1 MAQEIE
7 LKFIVNHSAVEALR
21 DHLNTLD
28 GEHHDPVQ
36 LLNIYYE
43 TPDNWLRGHDMG
55 LRIRGENG
63 RYEMTMKVAGRVTG
77 GLHQRPEYNVAL
89 SAPTLDLAQLPTEVW
104 PNGELPADLASRVQ
118 PLFSTDFYR
127 EKWLVEV
134 DGSQIEIALDQ
145 GEVKAGEF
153 AEPICELEL
162 ELLSGDMRAV
172 LKLAN
177 QLVSQTGLRQG
188 SLSKA
193 ARGYHL
199 AQGNPAREIKP
210 TTILHVAAKA
220 DVEQGLEAALELALA
235 QWQYHEELWVRGNDA
250 AKEQVLAAIGL
261 VRHTLMLFGGIVPRK
276 ASTHLRDLLTQCEAT
291 IASAVSAVTAVYS
304 TETAMAKLALTEWL
318 VSKAWQPFLDAKAQS
333 KMSDSFKRF
342 ADIHLSRHAA
352 ELKSVFCQPLG
363 DRYRDQLPRLT
374 RDIDSILL
382 LAGYYDPV
390 VAQDWLEN
398 WQGCVTLLRPGNA
411 LKLNIS
417 VMRQTIRNRSGCT
430 AENVNQARIKSLMKP
445 LSSPLQQYWQ
455 TVVERLPEPL
465 AEESLSAQ
473 AKSVLTFSDFVQ
485 DSVIAHPEWLTE
497 LESQPPQADEW
508 QHYAAWLQEALSNVS
523 DEAGLMREL
532 RLFRRRIMV
541 RIAWAQTLALVTE
554 ESILQQLSH
563 LAETLIVAARD
574 WLYDACCRE
583 WGTPCNAQ
591 GEAQPL
597 LILGMGKLG
606 GGELNFSSDIDL
618 IFAWPEHGCT
628 QGGRREL
635 DNAQFFTR
643 MGQRLIKVLDQPTQ
657 DGFVYRVDMRLRPF
671 GESGPLVLSFAALE
685 DYYQEQG
692 RDWERYAMVKAR
704 IMGDSDG
711 VYANEL
717 RAMLRPFVF
726 RRYIDFSVIQSL
738 RNMKGMIAREVRRR
752 GLTDNI
758 KLGAGGIREIEFIV
772 QVFQLIRGGREPSLQ
787 SRALLP
793 TLSAIAALHLLSE
806 NDAEQLRVAYL
817 FLRRL
822 ENLLQSINDEQTQ
835 TLPSDEL
842 TRARLAWAMDFAD
855 WPQLTGVLTAHMA
868 NVRRVFNELIGDDES
883 ETQEES
889 LSEQWRELWQDALQE
904 DDTTPVLAHLSED
917 ERKQVLMLIADFRK
931 ELDKRTIGPRGRQ
944 VLDHLMPHL
953 LSDVCAREDAAVTLS
968 RITALLVGI
977 VTRTTYLEL
986 LSEFPAALKHLISLC
1001 AASPMIASQLARYPL
1016 LLDELLDPN
1025 TLYQPTATDAYRDE
1039 LRQYLLRVPED
1050 DEEQQLEALRQF
1062 KQAQLLR
1069 IAAADIAG
1077 TLPVMKVSDHLT
1089 WLAEAMIDAVVQQA
1103 WVQMVARY
1111 GKPNHLNERE
1121 GRGFAVVGY
1130 GKLGGWELGYS
1141 SDLDLIFLHDCPMDA
1156 MTDGEREI
1164 DGRQFYLRL
1173 AQRIMHLFSTRTSS
1187 GILYEVDARLRPSG
1201 AAGMLVTSAEAFADY
1216 QKNEAWTWEHQALV
1230 RARVVY
1236 GDPQL
1241 TAHFDAVRRE
1251 IMTLP
1256 REGKTL
1262 QTEVREMR
1270 EKMRAHLGNK
1280 HRDRF
1285 DIKAD
1290 EGGITDIEFI
1300 TQYLVLRYAHEK
1312 PKLTRWSDNV
1322 RILELL
1328 AQNDIMEEQEAM
1340 ALTRA
1345 YTTLRDELHHLA
1357 LQELPGHVSED
1368 CFTAERELV
1377 RASWQKWLVEE

>member
-1 MAQEIE
+1 
-7 LKFIVNHSAVEALR
+7 
-21 DHLNTLD
+21 
-28 GEHHDPVQ
+28 
-36 LLNIYYE
+36 
-43 TPDNWLRGHDMG
+43 
-55 LRIRGENG
+55 
-63 RYEMTMKVAGRVTG
+63 
-77 GLHQRPEYNVAL
+77 
-89 SAPTLDLAQLPTEVW
+89 
-104 PNGELPADLASRVQ
+104 
-118 PLFSTDFYR
+118 
-127 EKWLVEV
+127 
-134 DGSQIEIALDQ
+134 
-145 GEVKAGEF
+145 
-153 AEPICELEL
+153 
-162 ELLSGDMRAV
+162 
-172 LKLAN
+172 
-177 QLVSQTGLRQG
+177 
-188 SLSKA
+188 
-193 ARGYHL
+193 
-199 AQGNPAREIKP
+199 
-210 TTILHVAAKA
+210 
-220 DVEQGLEAALELALA
+220 
-235 QWQYHEELWVRGNDA
+235 
-250 AKEQVLAAIGL
+250 
-261 VRHTLMLFGGIVPRK
+261 
-276 ASTHLRDLLTQCEAT
+276 
-291 IASAVSAVTAVYS
+291 
-304 TETAMAKLALTEWL
+304 
-318 VSKAWQPFLDAKAQS
+318 
-333 KMSDSFKRF
+333 
-342 ADIHLSRHAA
+342 
-352 ELKSVFCQPLG
+352 
-363 DRYRDQLPRLT
+363 
-374 RDIDSILL
+374 
-382 LAGYYDPV
+382 
-390 VAQDWLEN
+390 
-398 WQGCVTLLRPGNA
+398 
-411 LKLNIS
+411 
-417 VMRQTIRNRSGCT
+417 
-430 AENVNQARIKSLMKP
+430 MKP

-455 TVVERLPEPL
+455 TIAEQLPE
-465 AEESLSAQ
+465 SVSGVQ
-473 AKSVLTFSDFVQ
+473 AKSVLTFSDFVR
-485 DSVIAHPEWLTE
+485 DSIIAHPRWLTE
-497 LESQPPQADEW
+497 LESAPPQADEW
-508 QHYAAWLQEALSNVS
+508 QQYGEWLQAALATVN
-523 DEAGLMREL
+523 DEAALMHEL
-532 RLFRRRIMV
+532 RLFRRRVMV
-541 RIAWAQTLALVTE
+541 RIAWAQALSLVDDTD
-554 ESILQQLSH
+554 ILQQLSH
-563 LAETLIVAARD
+563 LAETLIVSARD

-583 WGTPCNAQ
+583 WGTPCSQ
-591 GEAQPL
+591 DGIPQPL

-618 IFAWPEHGCT
+618 IFAWPEHGST

-671 GESGPLVLSFAALE
+671 GDSGPLVLSFAALE

-704 IMGDSDG
+704 IMGDTDG
-711 VYANEL
+711 RYVDEL

-752 GLTDNI
+752 GLKDNI

-787 SRALLP
+787 SRSLLP
-793 TLSAIAALHLLSE
+793 TLSAIAALHLLPE
-806 NDAEQLRVAYL
+806 NDAEQLRLAYL

-835 TLPSDEL
+835 TLPGDEL
-842 TRARLAWAMDFAD
+842 NRARLAWGMNAD
-855 WPQLTGVLTAHMA
+855 NWSQLMETLEGHMA
-868 NVRRVFNELIGDDES
+868 NVRRVFNELIGDDETD
-883 ETQEES
+883 TQEDA

-904 DDTTPVLAHLSED
+904 DDTPPVLSHLTD
-917 ERKQVLMLIADFRK
+917 DDRLRVLALIADFRK

-953 LSDVCAREDAAVTLS
+953 LSDVCTRQDASLPLS
-968 RITALLVGI
+968 RITPLLVGI

-986 LSEFPAALKHLISLC
+986 LSEFPGALKHLISLC
-1001 AASPMIASQLARYPL
+1001 AASPMVASQLARYPL

-1062 KQAQLLR
+1062 KQTQLLR

-1103 WVQMVARY
+1103 WLQMVARY
-1111 GKPNHLNERE
+1111 GQPTHLTERA

-1141 SDLDLIFLHDCPMDA
+1141 SDLDLIFLHDCPIDV

-1201 AAGMLVTSAEAFADY
+1201 AAGMLVTSAESFADY

-1241 TAHFDAVRRE
+1241 TSQFDSVRRD
-1251 IMTLP
+1251 IMTQP
-1256 REGKTL
+1256 RDGKTL
-1262 QTEVREMR
+1262 QNEVREMR

-1300 TQYLVLRYAHEK
+1300 TQYLVLRYAHDK

-1328 AQNDIMEEQEAM
+1328 AQNDIMDEQEAM
-1340 ALTRA
+1340 ALTHA

-1357 LQELPGHVSED
+1357 LQELPGHVAQT
-1368 CFTAERELV
+1368 CFEAERTLV

>member
-1 MAQEIE
+1 M
-7 LKFIVNHSAVEALR
+7 
-21 DHLNTLD
+21 
-28 GEHHDPVQ
+28 
-36 LLNIYYE
+36 
-43 TPDNWLRGHDMG
+43 M
-55 LRIRGENG
+55 
-63 RYEMTMKVAGRVTG
+63 
-77 GLHQRPEYNVAL
+77 
-89 SAPTLDLAQLPTEVW
+89 
-104 PNGELPADLASRVQ
+104 
-118 PLFSTDFYR
+118 
-127 EKWLVEV
+127 
-134 DGSQIEIALDQ
+134 
-145 GEVKAGEF
+145 
-153 AEPICELEL
+153 
-162 ELLSGDMRAV
+162 
-172 LKLAN
+172 
-177 QLVSQTGLRQG
+177 
-188 SLSKA
+188 
-193 ARGYHL
+193 
-199 AQGNPAREIKP
+199 
-210 TTILHVAAKA
+210 
-220 DVEQGLEAALELALA
+220 
-235 QWQYHEELWVRGNDA
+235 
-250 AKEQVLAAIGL
+250 
-261 VRHTLMLFGGIVPRK
+261 
-276 ASTHLRDLLTQCEAT
+276 
-291 IASAVSAVTAVYS
+291 
-304 TETAMAKLALTEWL
+304 
-318 VSKAWQPFLDAKAQS
+318 
-333 KMSDSFKRF
+333 
-342 ADIHLSRHAA
+342 
-352 ELKSVFCQPLG
+352 
-363 DRYRDQLPRLT
+363 
-374 RDIDSILL
+374 
-382 LAGYYDPV
+382 
-390 VAQDWLEN
+390 
-398 WQGCVTLLRPGNA
+398 
-411 LKLNIS
+411 
-417 VMRQTIRNRSGCT
+417 
-430 AENVNQARIKSLMKP
+430 P
-445 LSSPLQQYWQ
+445 LSSPLQQQWQ
-455 TVVERLPEPL
+455 TVCERLPEAL
-465 AEESLSAQ
+465 SASSLSEQ
-473 AKSVLTFSDFVQ
+473 ARQVLAFSDFVQ
-485 DSVIAHPEWLTE
+485 ESVTAHPDWLTG
-497 LESQPPQADEW
+497 LEAAPPQADEW
-508 QHYAAWLQEALSNVS
+508 QHYAQWLRDALADVG
-523 DEAGLMREL
+523 DEAALMREL
-532 RLFRRRIMV
+532 RHFRRRVMV
-541 RIAWAQTLALVTE
+541 RIAWAQALMLVSE
-554 ESILQQLSH
+554 ESTLQQLSH

-583 WGTPCNAQ
+583 WGTPCSED
-591 GEAQPL
+591 GTPQPL

-618 IFAWPEHGCT
+618 IFAWPEKGAT
-628 QGGRREL
+628 RGGRREL

-643 MGQRLIKVLDQPTQ
+643 LGQRLIKALDQPTQ

-671 GESGPLVLSFAALE
+671 GDSGPLVLSFAALE

-704 IMGDSDG
+704 IMGDNDG
-711 VYANEL
+711 AYASEL

-752 GLTDNI
+752 GLKDNI

-787 SRALLP
+787 SRSLLP
-793 TLSAIAALHLLSE
+793 TLAAIAQLNLLPE
-806 NDAEQLRVAYL
+806 GDAQILREAYL

-835 TLPSDEL
+835 TLPGDEL
-842 TRARLAWAMDFAD
+842 NRARLAWGMRLDD
-855 WPQLTGVLTAHMA
+855 WQALTEALDAHMA
-868 NVRRVFNELIGDDES
+868 AVRRIFNDLIGDDES
-883 ETQEES
+883 ESQDDE
-889 LSEQWRELWQDALQE
+889 LSEHWRELWQDALQE
-904 DDTTPVLAHLSED
+904 DDTTPVLAHLSND
-917 ERKQVLMLIADFRK
+917 DRHRVVALIADFRL
-931 ELDKRTIGPRGRQ
+931 ELNKRAIGPRGRQ

-953 LSDVCAREDAAVTLS
+953 LSDVCSRADAPVPLS
-968 RITALLVGI
+968 RLTPLLSGI
-977 VTRTTYLEL
+977 ITRTTYLEL
-986 LSEFPAALKHLISLC
+986 LSEFPGALKHLISLC
-1001 AASPMIASQLARYPL
+1001 AASPMIASKLARYPL

-1039 LRQYLLRVPED
+1039 LRQYLLRVPEE

-1069 IAAADIAG
+1069 VAAADIAG

-1089 WLAEAMIDAVVQQA
+1089 WLAEAIIDAVVHQA

-1111 GKPNHLNERE
+1111 GQPKHLADRE

-1141 SDLDLIFLHDCPMDA
+1141 SDLDLIFLHDCPVDV

-1201 AAGMLVTSAEAFADY
+1201 AAGMLVSSTESFADY

-1241 TAHFDAVRRE
+1241 KAQFDTIRRDVLTA
-1251 IMTLP
+1251 T
-1256 REGKTL
+1256 REGQTL

-1300 TQYLVLRYAHEK
+1300 TQYLVLRDAHAK

-1328 AQNDIMEEQEAM
+1328 AQNDIMDEQEAL

-1357 LQELPGHVSED
+1357 LQEQPGHLPLD
-1368 CFTAERELV
+1368 CFNAERELV
-1377 RASWQKWLVEE
+1377 RACWQKWLVEPCVTKQV

>member
-1 MAQEIE
+1 
-7 LKFIVNHSAVEALR
+7 
-21 DHLNTLD
+21 
-28 GEHHDPVQ
+28 
-36 LLNIYYE
+36 
-43 TPDNWLRGHDMG
+43 
-55 LRIRGENG
+55 
-63 RYEMTMKVAGRVTG
+63 MK
-77 GLHQRPEYNVAL
+77 
-89 SAPTLDLAQLPTEVW
+89 S
-104 PNGELPADLASRVQ
+104 
-118 PLFSTDFYR
+118 
-127 EKWLVEV
+127 
-134 DGSQIEIALDQ
+134 
-145 GEVKAGEF
+145 
-153 AEPICELEL
+153 
-162 ELLSGDMRAV
+162 
-172 LKLAN
+172 
-177 QLVSQTGLRQG
+177 
-188 SLSKA
+188 
-193 ARGYHL
+193 
-199 AQGNPAREIKP
+199 
-210 TTILHVAAKA
+210 
-220 DVEQGLEAALELALA
+220 
-235 QWQYHEELWVRGNDA
+235 
-250 AKEQVLAAIGL
+250 
-261 VRHTLMLFGGIVPRK
+261 
-276 ASTHLRDLLTQCEAT
+276 
-291 IASAVSAVTAVYS
+291 
-304 TETAMAKLALTEWL
+304 
-318 VSKAWQPFLDAKAQS
+318 
-333 KMSDSFKRF
+333 
-342 ADIHLSRHAA
+342 
-352 ELKSVFCQPLG
+352 
-363 DRYRDQLPRLT
+363 
-374 RDIDSILL
+374 
-382 LAGYYDPV
+382 
-390 VAQDWLEN
+390 
-398 WQGCVTLLRPGNA
+398 
-411 LKLNIS
+411 
-417 VMRQTIRNRSGCT
+417 
-430 AENVNQARIKSLMKP
+430 
-445 LSSPLQQYWQ
+445 LSSPLQQYWP
-455 TVVERLPEPL
+455 TVVERLPASLPET
-465 AEESLSAQ
+465 ELSAQ
-473 AKSVLTFSDFVQ
+473 AKSVLTLSDFVQ
-485 DSVIAHPEWLTE
+485 DGVIAHPHWLAE
-497 LESQPPQADEW
+497 LESVPPQADEW
-508 QHYAAWLQEALSNVS
+508 QQYGEWLQAALATVN
-523 DEAGLMREL
+523 DEATLMHEL
-532 RLFRRRIMV
+532 RLFRRRVMV
-541 RIAWAQTLALVTE
+541 RIAWAQALSLVEDTD
-554 ESILQQLSH
+554 ILQQLSH
-563 LAETLIVAARD
+563 LAETLIVSARD

-583 WGTPCNAQ
+583 WGTPCSQ
-591 GEAQPL
+591 EGIPQPL

-618 IFAWPEHGCT
+618 IFAWPEHGST

-671 GESGPLVLSFAALE
+671 GDSGPLVLSFAALE

-704 IMGDSDG
+704 IMGETDG
-711 VYANEL
+711 RYVEEL

-752 GLTDNI
+752 GLKDNI

-787 SRALLP
+787 SRSLLP
-793 TLSAIAALHLLSE
+793 TLRAIAALHLLPE
-806 NDAEQLRVAYL
+806 NDAEQLRQAYL

-835 TLPSDEL
+835 TLPGDEL
-842 TRARLAWAMDFAD
+842 NRARLAWGMNAD
-855 WPQLTGVLTAHMA
+855 DWQQLTETLEGHMA
-868 NVRRVFNELIGDDES
+868 NVRRVFNELIGDDET
-883 ETQEES
+883 ETQEDA

-904 DDTTPVLAHLSED
+904 DDTPPVLAHLTD
-917 ERKQVLMLIADFRK
+917 DDRMRVLALIADFRK

-953 LSDVCAREDAAVTLS
+953 LSDVCTRQDAFLPLS
-968 RITALLVGI
+968 RITPLLVGI

-986 LSEFPAALKHLISLC
+986 LSEFPGALKHLISLC
-1001 AASPMIASQLARYPL
+1001 AASPMVASQLARYPL

-1062 KQAQLLR
+1062 KQTQLLR

-1103 WVQMVARY
+1103 WLQMVARY
-1111 GKPNHLNERE
+1111 GQPTHLADRD

-1141 SDLDLIFLHDCPMDA
+1141 SDLDLIFLHDCPVDV
-1156 MTDGEREI
+1156 MTDGDREI

-1201 AAGMLVTSAEAFADY
+1201 AAGMLVTSAESFADY

-1241 TAHFDAVRRE
+1241 TSQFDTVRRD

-1256 REGKTL
+1256 RDGKTL

-1300 TQYLVLRYAHEK
+1300 TQYLVLRYAHDK

-1328 AQNDIMEEQEAM
+1328 AQNDIMDEQEAM
-1340 ALTRA
+1340 ALTHA

-1357 LQELPGHVSED
+1357 LQEQPGHVAQT
-1368 CFTAERELV
+1368 CFEAERTQV
-1377 RASWQKWLVEE
+1377 GASWQKWLVA

>member
-1 MAQEIE
+1 
-7 LKFIVNHSAVEALR
+7 
-21 DHLNTLD
+21 
-28 GEHHDPVQ
+28 
-36 LLNIYYE
+36 
-43 TPDNWLRGHDMG
+43 
-55 LRIRGENG
+55 
-63 RYEMTMKVAGRVTG
+63 
-77 GLHQRPEYNVAL
+77 
-89 SAPTLDLAQLPTEVW
+89 
-104 PNGELPADLASRVQ
+104 
-118 PLFSTDFYR
+118 
-127 EKWLVEV
+127 
-134 DGSQIEIALDQ
+134 
-145 GEVKAGEF
+145 
-153 AEPICELEL
+153 
-162 ELLSGDMRAV
+162 
-172 LKLAN
+172 
-177 QLVSQTGLRQG
+177 
-188 SLSKA
+188 
-193 ARGYHL
+193 
-199 AQGNPAREIKP
+199 
-210 TTILHVAAKA
+210 
-220 DVEQGLEAALELALA
+220 
-235 QWQYHEELWVRGNDA
+235 
-250 AKEQVLAAIGL
+250 
-261 VRHTLMLFGGIVPRK
+261 
-276 ASTHLRDLLTQCEAT
+276 
-291 IASAVSAVTAVYS
+291 
-304 TETAMAKLALTEWL
+304 
-318 VSKAWQPFLDAKAQS
+318 
-333 KMSDSFKRF
+333 
-342 ADIHLSRHAA
+342 
-352 ELKSVFCQPLG
+352 
-363 DRYRDQLPRLT
+363 
-374 RDIDSILL
+374 
-382 LAGYYDPV
+382 
-390 VAQDWLEN
+390 
-398 WQGCVTLLRPGNA
+398 
-411 LKLNIS
+411 
-417 VMRQTIRNRSGCT
+417 
-430 AENVNQARIKSLMKP
+430 MKP

-485 DSVIAHPEWLTE
+485 DSVIAHPKWLTE

-917 ERKQVLMLIADFRK
+917 DRKQVLMLIADFRK

-1077 TLPVMKVSDHLT
+1077 TLPVK
-1089 WLAEAMIDAVVQQA
+1089 
-1103 WVQMVARY
+1103 
-1111 GKPNHLNERE
+1111 
-1121 GRGFAVVGY
+1121 RG
-1130 GKLGGWELGYS
+1130 
-1141 SDLDLIFLHDCPMDA
+1141 HDEP
-1156 MTDGEREI
+1156 E
-1164 DGRQFYLRL
+1164 
-1173 AQRIMHLFSTRTSS
+1173 
-1187 GILYEVDARLRPSG
+1187 
-1201 AAGMLVTSAEAFADY
+1201 
-1216 QKNEAWTWEHQALV
+1216 
-1230 RARVVY
+1230 
-1236 GDPQL
+1236 
-1241 TAHFDAVRRE
+1241 
-1251 IMTLP
+1251 
-1256 REGKTL
+1256 
-1262 QTEVREMR
+1262 
-1270 EKMRAHLGNK
+1270 
-1280 HRDRF
+1280 
-1285 DIKAD
+1285 
-1290 EGGITDIEFI
+1290 
-1300 TQYLVLRYAHEK
+1300 VLRSCCFCVK
-1312 PKLTRWSDNV
+1312 P
-1322 RILELL
+1322 
-1328 AQNDIMEEQEAM
+1328 
-1340 ALTRA
+1340 
-1345 YTTLRDELHHLA
+1345 
-1357 LQELPGHVSED
+1357 
-1368 CFTAERELV
+1368 
-1377 RASWQKWLVEE
+1377 

>member
-1 MAQEIE
+1 
-7 LKFIVNHSAVEALR
+7 
-21 DHLNTLD
+21 
-28 GEHHDPVQ
+28 
-36 LLNIYYE
+36 
-43 TPDNWLRGHDMG
+43 
-55 LRIRGENG
+55 
-63 RYEMTMKVAGRVTG
+63 
-77 GLHQRPEYNVAL
+77 
-89 SAPTLDLAQLPTEVW
+89 
-104 PNGELPADLASRVQ
+104 
-118 PLFSTDFYR
+118 
-127 EKWLVEV
+127 
-134 DGSQIEIALDQ
+134 
-145 GEVKAGEF
+145 
-153 AEPICELEL
+153 
-162 ELLSGDMRAV
+162 
-172 LKLAN
+172 
-177 QLVSQTGLRQG
+177 
-188 SLSKA
+188 
-193 ARGYHL
+193 
-199 AQGNPAREIKP
+199 
-210 TTILHVAAKA
+210 
-220 DVEQGLEAALELALA
+220 
-235 QWQYHEELWVRGNDA
+235 
-250 AKEQVLAAIGL
+250 
-261 VRHTLMLFGGIVPRK
+261 
-276 ASTHLRDLLTQCEAT
+276 
-291 IASAVSAVTAVYS
+291 
-304 TETAMAKLALTEWL
+304 
-318 VSKAWQPFLDAKAQS
+318 
-333 KMSDSFKRF
+333 
-342 ADIHLSRHAA
+342 
-352 ELKSVFCQPLG
+352 
-363 DRYRDQLPRLT
+363 
-374 RDIDSILL
+374 
-382 LAGYYDPV
+382 
-390 VAQDWLEN
+390 
-398 WQGCVTLLRPGNA
+398 
-411 LKLNIS
+411 
-417 VMRQTIRNRSGCT
+417 
-430 AENVNQARIKSLMKP
+430 MKP
-445 LSSPLQQYWQ
+445 LSSPLQQYWP
-455 TVVERLPEPL
+455 TVVERLPASLPET
-465 AEESLSAQ
+465 ELSAQ
-473 AKSVLTFSDFVQ
+473 AKSVLTLSDFVQ
-485 DSVIAHPEWLTE
+485 DGVIAHPHWLAE
-497 LESQPPQADEW
+497 LESVPPQADEW
-508 QHYAAWLQEALSNVS
+508 QQYGEWLQAALATVN
-523 DEAGLMREL
+523 DEAALMHEL
-532 RLFRRRIMV
+532 RLFRRRVMV
-541 RIAWAQTLALVTE
+541 RIAWAQALSLVEDTD
-554 ESILQQLSH
+554 ILQQLSH
-563 LAETLIVAARD
+563 LAETLIVSARD
-574 WLYDACCRE
+574 WLYNACCRE
-583 WGTPCNAQ
+583 WGTPCSQ
-591 GEAQPL
+591 EGIPQPL

-618 IFAWPEHGCT
+618 IFAWPEHGST

-671 GESGPLVLSFAALE
+671 GDSGPLVLSFAALE

-704 IMGDSDG
+704 IMGDTDG
-711 VYANEL
+711 RYVKEL

-752 GLTDNI
+752 GLKDNI

-787 SRALLP
+787 SRSLLP
-793 TLSAIAALHLLSE
+793 TLRAIAALHLLPES
-806 NDAEQLRVAYL
+806 DAEQLRQAYL

-835 TLPSDEL
+835 TLPGDEL
-842 TRARLAWAMDFAD
+842 NRARLAWGMNVDD
-855 WPQLTGVLTAHMA
+855 WLQLTETLEEHMA
-868 NVRRVFNELIGDDES
+868 NVRRVFNELIGDDET
-883 ETQEES
+883 ETQEDA

-904 DDTTPVLAHLSED
+904 DDTPPVLAHLTD
-917 ERKQVLMLIADFRK
+917 DDRMRVLALIADFRK

-953 LSDVCAREDAAVTLS
+953 LSDVCTRQDAFLPLS
-968 RITALLVGI
+968 RITPLLVGI

-986 LSEFPAALKHLISLC
+986 LSEFPGALKHLISLC
-1001 AASPMIASQLARYPL
+1001 AASPMVASQLARYPL

-1062 KQAQLLR
+1062 KQTQLLR

-1103 WVQMVARY
+1103 WLQMVARY
-1111 GKPNHLNERE
+1111 GQPTHLADRD

-1141 SDLDLIFLHDCPMDA
+1141 SDLDLIFLHDCPVDV
-1156 MTDGEREI
+1156 MTDGDREI

-1201 AAGMLVTSAEAFADY
+1201 AAGMLVTSAESFADY

-1241 TAHFDAVRRE
+1241 TSQFDTVRRD

-1256 REGKTL
+1256 RDGKTL

-1300 TQYLVLRYAHEK
+1300 TQYLVLRYAHDK

-1328 AQNDIMEEQEAM
+1328 AQNDIMDEQEAM
-1340 ALTRA
+1340 ALTHA

-1357 LQELPGHVSED
+1357 LQEQPGHVAQT
-1368 CFTAERELV
+1368 CFEAERTQV
-1377 RASWQKWLVEE
+1377 GASWQKWLVA

>member
-1 MAQEIE
+1 
-7 LKFIVNHSAVEALR
+7 
-21 DHLNTLD
+21 
-28 GEHHDPVQ
+28 
-36 LLNIYYE
+36 
-43 TPDNWLRGHDMG
+43 
-55 LRIRGENG
+55 
-63 RYEMTMKVAGRVTG
+63 
-77 GLHQRPEYNVAL
+77 
-89 SAPTLDLAQLPTEVW
+89 
-104 PNGELPADLASRVQ
+104 
-118 PLFSTDFYR
+118 
-127 EKWLVEV
+127 
-134 DGSQIEIALDQ
+134 
-145 GEVKAGEF
+145 
-153 AEPICELEL
+153 
-162 ELLSGDMRAV
+162 
-172 LKLAN
+172 
-177 QLVSQTGLRQG
+177 
-188 SLSKA
+188 
-193 ARGYHL
+193 
-199 AQGNPAREIKP
+199 
-210 TTILHVAAKA
+210 
-220 DVEQGLEAALELALA
+220 
-235 QWQYHEELWVRGNDA
+235 
-250 AKEQVLAAIGL
+250 
-261 VRHTLMLFGGIVPRK
+261 
-276 ASTHLRDLLTQCEAT
+276 
-291 IASAVSAVTAVYS
+291 
-304 TETAMAKLALTEWL
+304 
-318 VSKAWQPFLDAKAQS
+318 
-333 KMSDSFKRF
+333 
-342 ADIHLSRHAA
+342 
-352 ELKSVFCQPLG
+352 
-363 DRYRDQLPRLT
+363 
-374 RDIDSILL
+374 
-382 LAGYYDPV
+382 
-390 VAQDWLEN
+390 
-398 WQGCVTLLRPGNA
+398 
-411 LKLNIS
+411 
-417 VMRQTIRNRSGCT
+417 
-430 AENVNQARIKSLMKP
+430 MKP

-455 TVVERLPEPL
+455 TVAEQLPD
-465 AEESLSAQ
+465 ATLSVQ
-473 AKSVLTFSDFVQ
+473 AKSVLTFSDFVR
-485 DSVIAHPEWLTE
+485 DSVIAHPHWLSG
-497 LESQPPQADEW
+497 LENAPPQADEW
-508 QHYAAWLQEALSNVS
+508 QRYGEWLHTALAEVN
-523 DEAGLMREL
+523 DEAALMREL

-541 RIAWAQTLALVTE
+541 RIAWAQALSLIEDTAV
-554 ESILQQLSH
+554 LQQLSQ
-563 LAETLIVAARD
+563 LAETLIVSARD

-583 WGTPCNAQ
+583 WGTPCNPE
-591 GEAQPL
+591 GIPQPL

-618 IFAWPEHGCT
+618 IFAWPEHGAT
-628 QGGRREL
+628 RGGRREL

-671 GESGPLVLSFAALE
+671 GDSGPLVLSFAALE

-704 IMGDSDG
+704 IMGETEGRYVD
-711 VYANEL
+711 EL

-752 GLTDNI
+752 GLKDNI

-793 TLSAIAALHLLSE
+793 TLQAIAALHLLPD
-806 NDAEQLRVAYL
+806 NDASQLRSAYL

-835 TLPSDEL
+835 TLPGDEL
-842 TRARLAWAMDFAD
+842 NRARLAWGMNAD
-855 WPQLTGVLTAHMA
+855 DWQQLTDILDTHMA

-883 ETQEES
+883 ETQEDT

-904 DDTTPVLAHLSED
+904 DDTPPVLAHLTDED
-917 ERKQVLMLIADFRK
+917 RTRVLALITDFRK

-953 LSDVCAREDAAVTLS
+953 LSDVCVRQDASVPLS
-968 RITALLVGI
+968 RITPLLVGI

-986 LSEFPAALKHLISLC
+986 LSEFPGALKHLISLC
-1001 AASPMIASQLARYPL
+1001 AASPMVASQLARYPL

-1062 KQAQLLR
+1062 KQTQLLR

-1103 WVQMVARY
+1103 WLQMVARY
-1111 GKPNHLNERE
+1111 GQPGHLADRE

-1141 SDLDLIFLHDCPMDA
+1141 SDLDLIFLHDCPVDV
-1156 MTDGEREI
+1156 MTDGDREI

-1241 TAHFDAVRRE
+1241 TAQFDAVRRE
-1251 IMTLP
+1251 IVTLP
-1256 REGKTL
+1256 RDGVTL

-1300 TQYLVLRYAHEK
+1300 TQYLVLRYAHDK

-1328 AQNDIMEEQEAM
+1328 AQNDIMDEQEAM

-1357 LQELPGHVSED
+1357 LQELPGHVAQT
-1368 CFTAERELV
+1368 CFEAERALV
-1377 RASWQKWLVEE
+1377 RASWRKWLVAV